1 MMDIDNTMNDVRD
14 AVIVALRGSDCKQ
27 CQDDRIQDVVAK
39 VRVLISP
46 VFEVIGKRD
55 MENMQLQDYIRE
67 VEDRLIEQADVIK
80 DFEQDEEERVQV
92 QEAQAIQSI
101 FDSILNQCN
110 KDRKVV

>member
-1 MMDIDNTMNDVRD
+1 MDIDNTMNDVRD
-14 AVIVALRGSDCKQ
+14 AVDVALKGHVCEHQ
-27 CQDDRIQDVVAK
+27 IADDRIEDVVAK
-39 VRVLISP
+39 VRVLIAP
-46 VFEVIGKRD
+46 VFNKITV
-55 MENMQLQDYIRE
+55 QQDYITE
-67 VEDRLIEQADVIK
+67 VEDRLIEQAEVIK